1 MRYLQS
7 IRWRLQIWYG
17 LLLVV
22 VLAGFGAA
30 IYRVESDRQFHRL
43 DEELQHRLQVLASS
57 RRPVP
62 GAHPPRQGFRLMP
75 ENAALFDQAGGNGF
89 YYIVWLHGGGAPIYS
104 RTAPKD
110 ATMPESTKAAGTRE
124 HGMRR
129 EAFLIPAPND
139 CLLVGRHVESD
150 IAGLHQFAWWLG
162 IAGGGVVLLGLIG
175 GAFLVHRALK
185 PVRDISDA
193 AQKIATGDLT
203 QRIPAS
209 ASGSE
214 LGQLVHVLNST
225 FARLDAAFTQQ
236 AHFTADAAHE
246 LRTPVSV
253 MLAEAQ
259 YGIASPCENS
269 DHHEVFA
276 ASERAANRMRRL
288 IDSLLKLAR
297 LDAGQETPER
307 TPCDIAAIT
316 AECIESIHPLAEARG
331 IRVHTEMNPSIC
343 TGDASQLSQVI
354 TNLLSNAIHY
364 NDDEGE
370 VRVSLRQ
377 GNGAVTVEVFNTGP
391 GITTDDLPHIFD
403 RFYRAD
409 KARSS
414 STGRTGL
421 GLAIAKAIV
430 QAHGGDI
437 QVSSTPHQGATFIVT
452 LPN

>member
-7 IRWRLQIWYG
+7 IRWRLQIWHG
-17 LLLVV
+17 LLLIT

-30 IYRVESDRQFHRL
+30 IYRVEKDRQFRRI
-43 DEELQHRLQVLASS
+43 DGDLQNRLQVLSSS

-62 GAHPPRQGFRLMP
+62 GAYPPRQGFRLMP
-75 ENAALFDQAGGNGF
+75 ENAALFDQANDNGY
-89 YYIVWLHGGGAPIYS
+89 YYIVWLHGNAEPIYS
-104 RTAPKD
+104 STAPKD
-110 ATMPESTKAAGTRE
+110 ATMPESNKASDTRQR
-124 HGMRR
+124 GPLR

-139 CLLVGRHVESD
+139 CLLVGHHTRADMDE
-150 IAGLHQFAWWLG
+150 LHHLAWWLAV
-162 IAGGGVVLLGLIG
+162 AGGGVVLLGLIG
-175 GAFLVHRALK
+175 GALLVHRALK

-203 QRIPAS
+203 QRIAS
-209 ASGSE
+209 SGSGSE
-214 LGQLVHVLNST
+214 LGQLVQVLNST

-259 YGIASPCENS
+259 YGIASTCENS
-269 DHHEVFA
+269 EHREVFE

-297 LDAGQETPER
+297 LDAGQEPPER
-307 TPCDIAAIT
+307 TPQDFAAIT
-316 AECIESIHPLAEARG
+316 SECIESIRPMAEARG
-331 IRVHTEMNPSIC
+331 IHIHAELAPAVC
-343 TGDASQLSQVI
+343 ACDADQLTQVI

-364 NDDEGE
+364 NIDGGE
-370 VRVSLRQ
+370 IHVSAHAGQ
-377 GNGAVTVEVFNTGP
+377 DTVTLQVHNTGP
-391 GITTDDLPHIFD
+391 GIATEDLPYIFD

-409 KARSS
+409 KARSGA
-414 STGRTGL
+414 TGRTGL

-430 QAHGGDI
+430 QAHGGSI
-437 QVSSTPHQGATFIVT
+437 QVTSAPDQGATFTVT
-452 LPN
+452 LPA

>member
-1 MRYLQS
+1 MRYFQS
-7 IRWRLQIWYG
+7 IRWRLQIWHG
-17 LLLVV
+17 LLLVT

-30 IYRVESDRQFHRL
+30 IYRVERDRQFHQL
-43 DEELQHRLQVLASS
+43 DEELQHRLQVLAAS

-75 ENAALFDQAGGNGF
+75 EHAALFDQSGGSGYF
-89 YYIVWLHGGGAPIYS
+89 YVVWLHSSPGPIYS
-104 RTAPKD
+104 STAPRD
-110 ATMPESTKAAGTRE
+110 VPMPESSKAAGMRE
-124 HGMRR
+124 RGTIR
-129 EAFLIPAPND
+129 EAFLIPAPDD
-139 CLLVGRHVESD
+139 CLLVGHYFEKD
-150 IAGLHQFAWWLG
+150 LAGLHHLAWWLG
-162 IAGGGVVLLGLIG
+162 VAGGGVVLLGLIG
-175 GAFLVHRALK
+175 GALLVHRALK

-203 QRIPAS
+203 QRIPGS

-297 LDAGQETPER
+297 LDAGQEPPER
-307 TPCDIAAIT
+307 HPCDLAGIT
-316 AECIESIHPLAEARG
+316 AECIEGIRPLAEARS
-331 IRVHTEMNPSIC
+331 IFIHTEASSVIC
-343 TGDASQLSQVI
+343 ACDADQIAQVI

-364 NDDEGE
+364 NVDSGE
-370 VRVSLRQ
+370 VHVSLKH
-377 GNGAVTVEVFNTGP
+377 GNGVVRLEVYNTGP
-391 GITTDDLPHIFD
+391 GISADDLPHIFD

-409 KARSS
+409 KARSGS
-414 STGRTGL
+414 SGRTGL

-430 QAHGGDI
+430 QAHGGTI
-437 QVSSTPHQGATFIVT
+437 EVKSEPGQGATFSIM
-452 LPN
+452 LPS